1 MISVMPRILKDDPT
15 AQEFVNELNIAEDY
29 KEPAKRKY
37 NERSFYFNAF
47 CRLFFCSIIRHVV
60 FPFGLRKRRKEW
72 EMRKAAGMSQEQ
84 LAEILCTKKATISAY
99 ENDHIDIKSGIVLEI
114 AKALNCS
121 GSYLLEGKKAEAL
134 DARIM
139 DALLELKNDQMRE
152 VALKQIQALALL
164 G

>member
-1 MISVMPRILKDDPT
+1 MLYFRLGSGNGEKMRNTDAGNTMGTRI
-15 AQEFVNELNIAEDY
+15 
-29 KEPAKRKY
+29 R
-37 NERSFYFNAF
+37 
-47 CRLFFCSIIRHVV
+47 
-60 FPFGLRKRRKEW
+60 

-99 ENDHIDIKSGIVLEI
+99 ENDHIDIKSSIVLEI

-121 GSYLLEGKKAEAL
+121 GSYLLEGKKAEVL

>member
-1 MISVMPRILKDDPT
+1 MT
-15 AQEFVNELNIAEDY
+15 FAE
-29 KEPAKRKY
+29 KLQR
-37 NERSFYFNAF
+37 
-47 CRLFFCSIIRHVV
+47 
-60 FPFGLRKRRKEW
+60 LRKQN
-72 EMRKAAGMSQEQ
+72 GLSQEQ

-99 ENDHIDIKSGIVLEI
+99 ENDHIDIKSSIVLEI

>member
-1 MISVMPRILKDDPT
+1 M
-15 AQEFVNELNIAEDY
+15 DY
-29 KEPAKRKY
+29 KALENIPKNIKKY
-37 NERSFYFNAF
+37 
-47 CRLFFCSIIRHVV
+47 RLAN
-60 FPFGLRKRRKEW
+60 K
-72 EMRKAAGMSQEQ
+72 MTQEQ

-99 ENDHIDIKSGIVLEI
+99 QNDHIDIKSSIALEI
-114 AKALNCS
+114 AKALDCS

>member
-1 MISVMPRILKDDPT
+1 MRNTDAGNTMGTRI
-15 AQEFVNELNIAEDY
+15 
-29 KEPAKRKY
+29 R
-37 NERSFYFNAF
+37 
-47 CRLFFCSIIRHVV
+47 
-60 FPFGLRKRRKEW
+60 

-84 LAEILCTKKATISAY
+84 LAEILCAKKAMISEY
-99 ENDHIDIKSGIVLEI
+99 ENDHIDIKSSIVLEI

-121 GSYLLEGKKAEAL
+121 GSYLLEGKKAEVL

>member
-1 MISVMPRILKDDPT
+1 MRNTYAENTMGTRI
-15 AQEFVNELNIAEDY
+15 
-29 KEPAKRKY
+29 R
-37 NERSFYFNAF
+37 
-47 CRLFFCSIIRHVV
+47 
-60 FPFGLRKRRKEW
+60 

-99 ENDHIDIKSGIVLEI
+99 ENDHIDIKSSI
-114 AKALNCS
+114 
-121 GSYLLEGKKAEAL
+121 LLEGKKEEAL